1 LPPLSTGRIGR
12 ATSRNGLSWRR
23 DDEGSADS
31 ERLGTVLGLNAESWY
46 GFDTSHVGLG
56 QVMIPMTTPTIR
68 SEGGVYVMYYMGGNF
83 ERSNVVSY
91 LPPKSGSSD
100 DNGVVGGPMI
110 PEEDASELRGVKM
123 RIGAAIS
130 QDGITWGRVEGD
142 DPSGACMVPYDR
154 GDINNVDVSVAKDEK
169 TGRPYH
175 VDEELY
181 CVSFFSFV
189 FFFVFFRRR
198 PPPPRVCLFVLGV
211 SAAFSGCRVFAHGRP
226 SENDLTRLRDIYRD
240 GFFSTLS
247 LSHPPPPLLSRDG
260 RR

>member
-1 LPPLSTGRIGR
+1 
-12 ATSRNGLSWRR
+12 
-23 DDEGSADS
+23 
-31 ERLGTVLGLNAESWY
+31 
-46 GFDTSHVGLG
+46 
-56 QVMIPMTTPTIR
+56 MIPMTTPTIR

-83 ERSNVVSY
+83 ERTNVVSY
-91 LPPKSGSSD
+91 LPPKSSSSD
-100 DNGVVGGPMI
+100 DNGLVGGLMI

-189 FFFVFFRRR
+189 FFSFFFVVVCVCAS
-198 PPPPRVCLFVLGV
+198 RVCLLNLGV
-211 SAAFSGCRVFAHGRP
+211 SAAFSGCRVFAHGRR
-226 SENDLTRLRDIYRD
+226 SENDLTRLRDIYRN
-240 GFFSTLS
+240 GYFFLRS
-247 LSHPPPPLLSRDG
+247 LSPPPPFPGMAGGDREPRGTEREQQEGNGCVDGPGQDQLLHVLQHHVQG
-260 RR
+260 